1 MYWLLLFA
9 LSLVLLSLF
18 SPSVRLWI
26 WKIWKWNQGRWLAYR
41 ARRNNETDPRKTGD
55 ALDSGYN
62 DIRAHYRKRVKRDIE
77 KFRRGKQ
84 NRVLKRFGTLKNMC
98 DHVARRIAE
107 LKTLLSEEKES
118 PSRDRPRI
126 KGLLYY
132 SVATLLAIADIAIT
146 FMALQSL
153 NYPVLFLLPSA
164 FMLGIVGFLAG
175 DFLGKNIEPAQKN
188 PNPEKNRMAIIL
200 LATFSFLY
208 CVIFGTIR
216 FLYTQRDPSVPLAL
230 NIFGSYG
237 FIFVVVGCA
246 VMLGWLHEGMTTK
259 ERLEEAENRLNRL
272 NSAFERCDRHG
283 STLTSAFRTRI
294 SALEEESKEVR
305 GRFRDGFDSAW
316 RDRAPYG
323 VQPFDSALFKKGD
336 DDSCYDCLIWPD
348 PPRKLVRMTTVDP
361 EPRDLDRYLDPVK
374 APEVRPQDQK
384 STNSSP
390 KLEAIPQV
398 QVYSQGQSPA
408 RSSRPPK
415 IG

>member
-1 MYWLLLFA
+1 MYWLLLLA
-9 LSLVLLSLF
+9 LSLVLFSLF
-18 SPSVRLWI
+18 FPAVRLWI
-26 WKIWKWNQGRWLAYR
+26 WKIWKWQQGRWLAYR
-41 ARRNNETDPRKTGD
+41 ARKNNETDPRKTSY
-55 ALDSGYN
+55 ALDAGYN
-62 DIRAHYRKRVKRDIE
+62 DIKAHYRKRVKRDIE
-77 KFRRGKQ
+77 KFRTGKQ
-84 NRVLKRFGTLKNMC
+84 NRVLKRIATLKKMC
-98 DHVARRIAE
+98 EHVEHRIKD
-107 LKTLLSEEKES
+107 LKSLLNEENES

-200 LATFSFLY
+200 LATFSALY
-208 CVIFGTIR
+208 CIIFGTIR
-216 FLYTQRDPSVPLAL
+216 FLYTQRDPHVPLAL

-259 ERLEEAENRLNRL
+259 ERIEEAEGRLNRL
-272 NSAFERCDRHG
+272 KTSLERCDRHG
-283 STLTSAFRTRI
+283 STLTSAFKTRM
-294 SALEEESKEVR
+294 SALDEESKEVR
-305 GRFRDGFDSAW
+305 GRFHDGFDSAW

-323 VQPFDSALFKKGD
+323 VQAFDSALFNKGD
-336 DDSCYDCLIWPD
+336 DDSCFDCLVWPD
-348 PPRKLVRMTTVDP
+348 PPRELKRITTV
-361 EPRDLDRYLDPVK
+361 EQERYDLDRYLEP
-374 APEVRPQDQK
+374 APSPESPPQRQ
-384 STNSSP
+384 NSSNSLL
-390 KLEAIPQV
+390 KVGANPQV
-398 QVYSQGQSPA
+398 QAKPQSQPSA
-408 RSSRPPK
+408 HNRPPK

>member
-1 MYWLLLFA
+1 MYWLLIFA
-9 LSLVLLSLF
+9 LLLVIFSLF
-18 SPSVRLWI
+18 FPSVRLWV
-26 WKIWKWNQGRWLAYR
+26 WKIWKWHQGRRLAYR
-41 ARRNNETDPRKTGD
+41 ARKNNATDSRKTGD

-62 DIRAHYRKRVKRDIE
+62 DIRTHYRKRVKREIE

-84 NRVLKRFGTLKNMC
+84 NRVLKRFATLKNMYE
-98 DHVARRIAE
+98 HVARRVEE
-107 LKTLLSEEKES
+107 LKTLLNEEKES
-118 PSRDRPRI
+118 PPRDRPRI
-126 KGLLYY
+126 KGLLYS

-175 DFLGKNIEPAQKN
+175 DFLGRNIEPAQKN

-200 LATFSFLY
+200 LGAFSFLY
-208 CVIFGTIR
+208 CLIFGTIR

-246 VMLGWLHEGMTTK
+246 VMLGWLNEGKTTK
-259 ERLEEAENRLNRL
+259 EKIEEAENRLNRL
-272 NSAFERCDRHG
+272 NTALERCDGHG
-283 STLTSAFRTRI
+283 STLTSAFKTRM

-305 GRFRDGFDSAW
+305 GRFLDGFDSAW

-323 VQPFDSALFKKGD
+323 VQRFDSALFGKGD
-336 DDSCYDCLIWPD
+336 DDSCNDCLVWPD
-348 PPRKLVRMTTVDP
+348 PPRVLVRMKTVDP

-374 APEVRPQDQK
+374 TPDAQAQAQN
-384 STNSSP
+384 STNSSS
-390 KLEAIPQV
+390 KLNAIPQV
-398 QVYSQGQSPA
+398 QVEFQGQSSA